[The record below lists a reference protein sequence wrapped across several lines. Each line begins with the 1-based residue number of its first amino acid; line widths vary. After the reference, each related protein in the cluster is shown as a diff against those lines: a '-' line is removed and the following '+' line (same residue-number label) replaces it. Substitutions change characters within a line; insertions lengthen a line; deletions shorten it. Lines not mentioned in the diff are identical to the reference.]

1 MILRRFGMKLSIP
14 SMISGITVLILG
26 ITPIAAYAQNNN
38 FNQTLVETTIRA
50 IYTEVLGRNADDN
63 GLRGYTDSVR
73 NNRLSLAQVRQQITN
88 SQEAD
93 RAIRH
98 NYQQAHGRAPDA
110 NQLRDAKYSIE
121 NGSRLDQIRR

>member
-1 MILRRFGMKLSIP
+1 MKLSIP

-73 NNRLSLAQVRQQITN
+73 TNRLSLAQVRQQITN
-88 SQEAD
+88 SPEAD
-93 RAIRH
+93 QAIRH
-98 NYQQAHGRAPDA
+98 NYQLAHGNDPDT
-110 NQLRDAKYSIE
+110 NQLRDAKHSIE
-121 NGSRLDQIRR
+121 NGSRLDQIH